1 MEFAST
7 VALVFASSAVPAA
20 NAALPDADIAHVI
33 QLAVPFMLAMLVFS
47 IAFMLFLYEVLTGTA
62 HRSRSRS
69 RRKAALAQRAP
80 DGEVKGI

>member
-33 QLAVPFMLAMLVFS
+33 QLAAPFMLALLVFS

-62 HRSRSRS
+62 HRSRP